1 MTAEAD
7 LARPR
12 MARSRQQWL
21 MRLMR
26 LWRRPPLLV
35 HLMGFAV
42 IVLVPALLFSAFLVF
57 QFSEQ
62 QKAIAAGQVS
72 DAAEIISDGIDRELY
87 GMISAAKV
95 LASSPFLDEEDTQL
109 FGDRARTAL
118 GPSGSTAQLVDPAL
132 RIVVDTSRPGNASTL
147 RLDHTATVEAAFATR
162 RTQISG
168 AFLEPRSSEF
178 VFHVAVPVF
187 RGDRV
192 IFVLAVSR
200 SAADLTHLISARNLP
215 DAWSAMIRDREGAK
229 VTAVI
234 ASNGQMRRGAVTA
247 MDGPSLAES
256 LGDTLNRDLI
266 EASHISPLS
275 GWSTTVAVP
284 DAVIGQPIKRSWL
297 LLVGMG
303 VALLSFSAL
312 LAVVFGRRL
321 AAPILK
327 LADQAQA
334 IGRGEPALPLH
345 TDIEEIGSVSKV
357 LAQASRDRRDAE
369 EQNRFLMR
377 EMTHRAKNQYA
388 LIAAIARRA
397 AKESASTNE
406 FLATLS
412 EALSS
417 LARSADLLAG
427 KGWDS
432 ASMADLAASQLKAFG
447 VGPGHQIG
455 TGGPLV
461 KLNPTAAQTIG
472 LALHEL
478 ATNAAK
484 YGALSV
490 PGGSVEIRWKLDET
504 FRLSWR
510 EIDGPPVTE
519 PKRSGFG
526 TLVTQKMTARGLGG
540 EVEMRYAE
548 TGVVWQLTAPK
559 ETVLVH

>member
-7 LARPR
+7 IGRPR
-12 MARSRQQWL
+12 MARARQQWL
-21 MRLMR
+21 IRLMR
-26 LWRRPPLLV
+26 LRRRPPLLV

-42 IVLVPALLFSAFLVF
+42 IVLVPALLFSAFLVL
-57 QFSEQ
+57 QFSQQ
-62 QKAIAAGQVS
+62 QKAIAASQVS

-109 FGDRARTAL
+109 FGARARSAL
-118 GPSGSTAQLVDPAL
+118 GPSGSTAQLVDPSL
-132 RIVVDTSRPGNASTL
+132 RVVVDTARADNAPL
-147 RLDHTATVEAAFATR
+147 GRLDHTATVEAAFAMR

-168 AFLEPRSSEF
+168 AFLAPGAEEF

-200 SAADLTHLISARNLP
+200 DTADLTHLISARNLP
-215 DAWSAMIRDREGAK
+215 EAWSAMIRDRDGAK

-234 ASNGQMRRGAVTA
+234 ASNGQMRRGATSVV
-247 MDGPSLAES
+247 DGPSLAES
-256 LGDTLNRDLI
+256 LGESLNRDLI
-266 EASHISPLS
+266 EATHTSPLS
-275 GWSTTVAVP
+275 GWTTTVAVP

-303 VALLSFSAL
+303 VALLFFSVL

-334 IGRGEPALPLH
+334 IGRGEPALPVH
-345 TDIEEIGSVSKV
+345 TNIEEVGGVSKV
-357 LAQASRDRRDAE
+357 LAQASRDRREAE

-377 EMTHRAKNQYA
+377 EMNHRAKNQYA
-388 LIAAIARRA
+388 LIGAIARRA
-397 AKESASTNE
+397 AKESSSTNE

-432 ASMADLAASQLKAFG
+432 ASMSDLVATQLKAFG

-455 TGGPLV
+455 ASGPLV
-461 KLNPTAAQTIG
+461 KLNPTSAQTVG

-490 PGGSVEIRWKLDET
+490 SGGTVEIRWKLDDA

-510 EIDGPPVTE
+510 EIGGPPVVE

-540 EVEMRYAE
+540 EVDMRYAP

-559 ETVLVH
+559 DTVLSQ

>member
-1 MTAEAD
+1 MTAELD

-12 MARSRQQWL
+12 AWRVHQQRWT
-21 MRLMR
+21 R
-26 LWRRPPLLV
+26 LWRRPPLLI
-35 HLMGFAV
+35 HLMGFAL
-42 IVLVPALLFSAFLVF
+42 IVLTPALLFSAFLVF

-62 QKAIAAGQVS
+62 QKSIAAGQVA
-72 DAAEIISDGIDRELY
+72 DTAEIISDAIDREIY
-87 GMISAAKV
+87 AMITSAKV
-95 LASSPFLDEEDTQL
+95 LASSPFLDEAETDI
-109 FGDRARTAL
+109 FDDRAQAAL
-118 GPSGSTAQLVDPAL
+118 EATGSSAILVDPAL
-132 RIVVDTSRPGNASTL
+132 RVVVDTKRPGAAGTA
-147 RLDHTATVEAAFATR
+147 LDHRETVEAAFATR

-168 AFLEPRSSEF
+168 AFLGPDADTF

-192 IFVLAVSR
+192 LFVLAISR
-200 SAADLTHLISARNLP
+200 ETSELTPILTARNIP
-215 DAWSAMIRDREGAK
+215 ETWSAIIRDGQGSK
-229 VTAVI
+229 VTAVL
-234 ASNGQMRRGAVTA
+234 ATNGQMRRSSSNVV
-247 MDGPSLAES
+247 DSPSLAES
-256 LGDTLNRDLI
+256 LGEGMNRDFI
-266 EASHISPLS
+266 EASYTSALS
-275 GWSTTVAVP
+275 SWTTTVAVP
-284 DAVIGQPIKRSWL
+284 NAVIGQPIKRSWL

-312 LAVVFGRRL
+312 LAIVFGRRL

-327 LADQAQA
+327 LADQAKA
-334 IGRGEPALPLH
+334 IGRGEPALPVH
-345 TDIEEIGSVSKV
+345 TVIEEVGGVSKV

-369 EQNRFLMR
+369 EQNSFLMR
-377 EMTHRAKNQYA
+377 EMSHRAKNQYA
-388 LIAAIARRA
+388 LIGAIARRA
-397 AKESASTNE
+397 AKESSSTNE

-412 EALSS
+412 EALAS

-432 ASMADLAASQLKAFG
+432 AGMADLAATQLQAFG

-455 TGGPLV
+455 VAGPPV
-461 KLNPTAAQTIG
+461 RLNPSAAQTIG

-510 EIDGPPVTE
+510 EIDGPPVVE

-540 EVEMRYAE
+540 EVDMRYAPS
-548 TGVVWQLTAPK
+548 GVTWQLIAPRDA
-559 ETVLVH
+559 VLAT